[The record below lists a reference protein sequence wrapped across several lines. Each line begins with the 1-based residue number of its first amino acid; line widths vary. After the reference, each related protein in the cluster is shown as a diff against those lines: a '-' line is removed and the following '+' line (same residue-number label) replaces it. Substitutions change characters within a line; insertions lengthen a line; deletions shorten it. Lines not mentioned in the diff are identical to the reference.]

1 MQKLFTFSLQ
11 TIISRWEHSAIINC
25 ENDEEFIRLVK
36 NQKYIINL
44 MLPAKIIKLIS
55 REGKRTTFY
64 QHGYYKKYKDFDN

>member
-44 MLPAKIIKLIS
+44 MLPSKNLILIS
-55 REGKRTTFY
+55 REGKRT
-64 QHGYYKKYKDFDN
+64 KINSR

>member
-44 MLPAKIIKLIS
+44 MLPSKNLILIS
-55 REGKRTTFY
+55 REGKRT
-64 QHGYYKKYKDFDN
+64 KINSK

>member
-44 MLPAKIIKLIS
+44 MLPSKNLFIVS
-55 REGKRTTFY
+55 REGKRTRI
-64 QHGYYKKYKDFDN
+64 NSR